1 LRTLIDAE
9 LLDFKYMR
17 KSKKYSTKRIT
28 KIKSFLFPK
37 TKVSSWKMLATRLE
51 HRRVEGKG
59 RKRKT

>member
-1 LRTLIDAE
+1 
-9 LLDFKYMR
+9 MR

-28 KIKSFLFPK
+28 KTPRRGIRFLLPK
-37 TKVSSWKMLATRLE
+37 NPGSSWKMRATRLE